1 MFHEYEITH
10 NGQTMGNWSL
20 MKAKQINLQ
29 EWESFGGGGYGES
42 FYNKT
47 DDSVILKLNKT
58 SVSAEKAQEEF
69 RCSKAVYDMGI
80 PSAQPYEF
88 VTDGERYGMIV
99 ERIQGKESFGRI
111 LADHPERLEELA
123 GITAEYAKA
132 LHAIPCDT
140 TVFGSTA
147 LSIRKIIAWNKNMP
161 EDIKARILG
170 YIDQLE
176 PATTCLH
183 GDINPCNIITAQGK
197 IYWIDL
203 GDFGYGD
210 PLLDF
215 RIMEHMSLL
224 VPNPFLK
231 HILHMDRAML
241 RRFYESFGKH
251 YFKERWGTPQLRE
264 KLERIDHIQAA
275 KVMCTWPSA
284 NHVNLPFLQG
294 KKLKLALNLLIGD
307 HMKIG

>member
-1 MFHEYEITH
+1 MET
-10 NGQTMGNWSL
+10 
-20 MKAKQINLQ
+20 KQINLN
-29 EWESFGGGGYGES
+29 EWESFGGGGFGES

-47 DDSVILKLNKT
+47 DDSVILKLNKA
-58 SVSAEKAQEEF
+58 SVSAQKAQEEF
-69 RCSKAVYDMGI
+69 RRSKAVYDMGI

-111 LADHPERLEELA
+111 LADHPDRLEELA

-140 TVFGSTA
+140 AVFGNMAKST
-147 LSIRKIIAWNKNMP
+147 RGMIAANKTIP

-170 YIDQLE
+170 YIDELE

-183 GDINPCNIITAQGK
+183 GDINPCNLITAQGK
-197 IYWIDL
+197 VYWIDL

-215 RIMEHMSLL
+215 CIMEHMSHLGPTPL
-224 VPNPFLK
+224 IR
-231 HILHMDRAML
+231 HIFHIDRKTL
-241 RRFYESFGKH
+241 RCYYESFCKQ
-251 YFKERWGTPQLRE
+251 YFGERWGSPELRE
-264 KLERIDHIQAA
+264 KMDRIAHIQAA
-275 KVMCTWPSA
+275 KALCIWPSA
-284 NHVNLPFLQG
+284 YHVNLPFLQG
-294 KKLKLALNLLIGD
+294 KKLKTAFNLFIGD
-307 HMKIG
+307 HMKMK